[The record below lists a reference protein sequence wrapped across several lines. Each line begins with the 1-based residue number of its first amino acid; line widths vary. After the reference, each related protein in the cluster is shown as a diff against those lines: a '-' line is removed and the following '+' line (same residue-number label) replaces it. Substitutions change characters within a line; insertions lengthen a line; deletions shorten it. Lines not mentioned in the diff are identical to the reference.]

1 MKKSNIGIIQILP
14 TRVFRIYRGG
24 YLLEKFRSKKNPQD
38 SDYPEDWILSTVRA
52 IQPYG
57 ISDESISNIKT
68 IKGINNLDVLIKHFP
83 EDILGKD
90 HIKQFGN
97 SLNLLVKLLDSSIRL
112 PLQTHPAKIFSQKYL
127 NSDFGKAEAW
137 YILATRKIGKK
148 NPYVLI
154 GFKPGINKEIMRKL
168 VEEQDIKGML
178 SFMHKVEV
186 KPGDAIFVAPGIPH
200 AIGEGVFMVETQEP
214 TDFTLSTEKKIGV
227 QILKEKDCHIGLGW
241 DKALDIFDYQGYSLP
256 EVNEKYRMKKETLP
270 SNRGG
275 KLFRLNGGEYMKS
288 CFEMILM
295 EEVKDIEISF
305 EGRFASIVITRGKGI
320 ISTNVGD
327 FEVKEGETYII
338 PASIGVHRY
347 VATKKKLDIVI
358 SLPPI
363 FSTI

>member
-24 YLLEKFRSKKNPQD
+24 YLLEKFRGIKNPQD
-38 SDYPEDWILSTVRA
+38 SDYPEDWIFSTVKA
-52 IQPYG
+52 MQPYG

-68 IKGINNLDVLIKHFP
+68 IKDIDNLEELIKHFP

-90 HIKQFGN
+90 HVKKFGN

-112 PLQTHPAKIFSQKYL
+112 PLQAHPSKIFSRKYL

-137 YILATRKIGKK
+137 YILATRKIGKE

-154 GFKPGINKEIMRKL
+154 GFKPGITKDIMQKM
-168 VEEQDIKGML
+168 VKGQDIEGMI

-200 AIGEGVFMVETQEP
+200 AIGEGIFMIETQEP
-214 TDFTLSTEKKIGV
+214 TDFSILLEKNIGTHT
-227 QILKEKDCHIGLGW
+227 LKEKDCHIGLGW
-241 DKALDIFDYQGYSLP
+241 DKALDIFDYQGHSLP
-256 EVNEKYRMKKETLP
+256 EVNEKYRMKKEILI
-270 SNRGG
+270 SIKGG
-275 KLFRLNGGEYMKS
+275 KLYRLNGGKYMKS
-288 CFEMILM
+288 CFGILLLK
-295 EEVKDIEISF
+295 EAQNIELSF
-305 EGRFASIVITRGKGI
+305 KGKFASIVITRGEGI
-320 ISTNVGD
+320 ISTNVGE
-327 FEVKEGETYII
+327 FEVKEGETYMI
-338 PASIGVHRY
+338 PASIDIHRY

-363 FSTI
+363 F

>member
-1 MKKSNIGIIQILP
+1 MKKSDIGIIQILP

-24 YLLEKFRSKKNPQD
+24 YLLEKFRGIKNPKD

-57 ISDESISNIKT
+57 ISDESISNVKT
-68 IKGINNLDVLIKHFP
+68 IKGINNLEVLIRHFP
-83 EDILGKD
+83 EDILCKGYVK
-90 HIKQFGN
+90 KFGY

-112 PLQTHPAKIFSQKYL
+112 PLQAHPSKIFSRKYL

-137 YILATRKIGKK
+137 YVLATRKIGKE

-154 GFKPGINKEIMRKL
+154 GFKPDINKEIMRQL
-168 VEEQDIKGML
+168 VEEQNIKGML

-186 KPGDAIFVAPGIPH
+186 MPGDAIFVAPGIPH

-214 TDFTLSTEKKIGV
+214 TDFTLSIEKKAGI

-241 DKALDIFDYQGYSLP
+241 NRALDIFDYQGYSLA
-256 EVNEKYRMKKETLP
+256 EIKEKYWMKKELLV
-270 SNRGG
+270 SNKGG
-275 KLFRLNGGEYMKS
+275 KLYRLNGGEYMKS
-288 CFEMILM
+288 CFEIILM

-305 EGRFASIVITRGKGI
+305 EGRFASIVITKGEGI

-327 FEVKEGETYII
+327 YEIKEGETYML
-338 PASIGVHRY
+338 PASIEKHKY
-347 VATKKKLDIVI
+347 IATKEKLSVVI
-358 SLPPI
+358 SLPPAN
-363 FSTI
+363 